1 MLTSVQHP
9 INRCIQSFNQLQ
21 VPEIGQL
28 SKSLRFHYKSEVG
41 IENLG
46 LSTLY
51 Q

>member
-28 SKSLRFHYKSEVG
+28 SNSFHYKAEVG